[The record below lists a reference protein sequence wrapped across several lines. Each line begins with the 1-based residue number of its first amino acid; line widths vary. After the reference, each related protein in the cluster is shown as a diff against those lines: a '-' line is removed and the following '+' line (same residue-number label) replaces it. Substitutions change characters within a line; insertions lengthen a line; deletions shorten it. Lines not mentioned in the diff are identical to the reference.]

1 MKYRREYDLRTIGRN
16 LKYYRKKNHYS
27 VEYVREYLRLGSN
40 QAIYKWE
47 SGGGYPQ
54 ADTMLSLMELYGIGG
69 KELLGES
76 RESYYDSTV
85 MNSYIFKEMKLTE
98 GKAKQLEFEKRIRV
112 YYLKSI
118 IMQMKAAVG

>member
-1 MKYRREYDLRTIGRN
+1 
-16 LKYYRKKNHYS
+16 
-27 VEYVREYLRLGSN
+27 
-40 QAIYKWE
+40 
-47 SGGGYPQ
+47 
-54 ADTMLSLMELYGIGG
+54 MLSLMELYGIGV